1 MLTAAIGG
9 ERPNG
14 IRSKPMSAAATEAQR
29 RAYEASHIENP
40 TTGQS
45 VHIAAAIAH
54 LQKIAKDATPGAGR
68 TRYVTGERQP
78 IISEDGEGTGFACE
92 AYYELHMTEAG
103 LPLNSRSEIILDGVL
118 SVGYARVLEL
128 RKLNGRKMVPRI
140 SVRAAHASRCSA
152 VVVPLVRQPDGRWAE
167 DFSRASPQLV
177 PVLSLGRR
185 MVATRAAHGSLTFAV
200 AGAAAGGAALREVA
214 LSADMFRKGEASG
227 LQVDLMDMK
236 VPQLKD
242 ELEARGETKTGCK
255 PWLRRR
261 LHAAIVRAHIAAVAE
276 EDGGV

>member
-1 MLTAAIGG
+1 M
-9 ERPNG
+9 
-14 IRSKPMSAAATEAQR
+14 
-29 RAYEASHIENP
+29 
-40 TTGQS
+40 
-45 VHIAAAIAH
+45 
-54 LQKIAKDATPGAGR
+54 
-68 TRYVTGERQP
+68 
-78 IISEDGEGTGFACE
+78 
-92 AYYELHMTEAG
+92 
-103 LPLNSRSEIILDGVL
+103 
-118 SVGYARVLEL
+118 
-128 RKLNGRKMVPRI
+128 
-140 SVRAAHASRCSA
+140 
-152 VVVPLVRQPDGRWAE
+152 
-167 DFSRASPQLV
+167 